1 MLVHSP
7 LVGPS
12 TMAPLAAMLRT
23 RGWATVVPDLRSA
36 VSAPAR
42 FGRAVAEAAD
52 SADVV
57 VGHSGAGPFLPAVG
71 GGTTIYV
78 DAVVPPAQPEFR
90 PPPSLVRLLDALA
103 ITDGWLPPWNEWW
116 PPQVLVDLVPDAGL
130 RARLAAEVPRV
141 PRSFYDVPVALP
153 PQWWTRPAGYIQLSQ
168 AYEDDRRRALGWGWP
183 TGRLLGGHLDVCV
196 RPDAVAEQVV
206 ELVDRLQWA
215 RPPAEEE
222 D

>member
-71 GGTTIYV
+71 GTT
-78 DAVVPPAQPEFR
+78 A
-90 PPPSLVRLLDALA
+90 S
-103 ITDGWLPPWNEWW
+103 T
-116 PPQVLVDLVPDAGL
+116 
-130 RARLAAEVPRV
+130 
-141 PRSFYDVPVALP
+141 
-153 PQWWTRPAGYIQLSQ
+153 
-168 AYEDDRRRALGWGWP
+168 
-183 TGRLLGGHLDVCV
+183 
-196 RPDAVAEQVV
+196 
-206 ELVDRLQWA
+206 
-215 RPPAEEE
+215 
-222 D
+222 